1 MEMSGTILVMKRAAW
16 ERLKP
21 ISHCNE
27 DFMMHFD
34 SIFLLG
40 RLRRQF
46 HCNFVWHIL
55 LFHNGT
61 QIRRK
66 IAESAKAAILFSS
79 KVTDAARRAARKFEG
94 PKWCISIFPYRNFGG
109 GVGGGGVFSDS
120 SGIRPRSKVSSGITS
135 YG

>member
-1 MEMSGTILVMKRAAW
+1 
-16 ERLKP
+16 
-21 ISHCNE
+21 
-27 DFMMHFD
+27 MMHFD

-46 HCNFVWHIL
+46 HCNLVWHIL

-66 IAESAKAAILFSS
+66 IAESAKAGILLSS

-109 GVGGGGVFSDS
+109 GVEGGGVFWDS
-120 SGIRPRSKVSSGITS
+120 CGIRPRSKESSGIRS
-135 YG
+135 YVLPFL